1 MRFCYN
7 IDTWYPVAVTTV
19 GVVRISILKSNDV
32 EGVQSEVPII
42 VVILGTK
49 NHCNPVMIFCCNNI
63 VGYRGF
69 IVILIKFL

>member
-19 GVVRISILKSNDV
+19 GVVRISILKSNNV

-49 NHCNPVMIFCCNNI
+49 NHCNPVMIFRCNYII
-63 VGYRGF
+63 VYLGF
-69 IVILIKFL
+69 TVIFIKLL